1 MSLKNKTMA
10 LIGVVAL
17 VTGGSLLA
25 ASPALAVVNYGIT
38 AYPTSEIAHGDAIS
52 VTFNVA
58 SSSWLNAGGAYR
70 SFCLYKSGTRFTS
83 NTTAPEITAFNSGDD
98 PDGYVESASFGT
110 VNDVLNRNSS
120 AQDFYYQWIAV
131 QFTAPNDCSSLSSD
145 LSLLDS
151 DPIVD
156 GWAVAKRWTV
166 TPALDAPIAQTLT
179 VGMENS
185 TAATISEHSV
195 SSTIDVSV
203 GSHWTQE
210 DLANCDEL
218 NTTTPQQVDLSTLG
232 LELDGG
238 TSAPN
243 TIAPLLIT
251 GTPTEASD
259 GEYQLCV
266 SLNGDSRSVY
276 AFFDVTLEA
285 ATPATAASEPETPTT
300 SETAASTALASTG
313 TEGSGWLVAAFL
325 LLGGGFGV
333 AAMSVAARGRRAT
346 K

>member
-1 MSLKNKTMA
+1 MSLKNRTIA
-10 LIGVVAL
+10 LIGVAAL
-17 VTGGSLLA
+17 VAGGSLLA
-25 ASPALAVVNYGIT
+25 ATPALALVNYGIT
-38 AYPTSEIAHGDAIS
+38 SSPANVIANGDAIS
-52 VTFNVA
+52 MTFNAA
-58 SSSWLNAGGAYR
+58 SNSWLNAGGTYR
-70 SFCLYKSGTRFTS
+70 SYCLYKSGIRFTS
-83 NTTAPEITAFNSGDD
+83 NTTAPEITAFNSGDN
-98 PDGYVESASFGT
+98 PDGYVESAAVGT
-110 VNDVLNRNSS
+110 VNEVLNRNSG
-120 AQDFYYQWIAV
+120 AQDFYYEWIAV

-145 LSLLDS
+145 LSSLDS

-156 GWAVAKRWTV
+156 GWAVAKHWTV

-179 VGMENS
+179 VGTENS

-195 SSTIDVSV
+195 GSTIDVSV

-232 LELDGG
+232 LELDGS

-251 GTPTEASD
+251 GTPTVASD

-276 AFFDVTLEA
+276 AFLDLTVDA
-285 ATPATAASEPETPTT
+285 ATPASEPEKPETT
-300 SETAASTALASTG
+300 ASTALASTG
-313 TEGSGWLVAAFL
+313 TEGLGWLVMAFL